1 MAIQVTEKFASQ
13 IVDLRSKT
21 TNLPKDT
28 SEFVSELRQIASD
41 RLSTLS
47 FPTTKDEEWKYTDVS
62 SLKNLTFAAQSATS

>member
-41 RLSTLS
+41 R
-47 FPTTKDEEWKYTDVS
+47 
-62 SLKNLTFAAQSATS
+62 